1 MADEADG
8 FAAEA
13 AEAAD
18 DGGVFAVLAV
28 AGQRHEI
35 GNQRR
40 DVVEAMRP
48 LRMPRHLRFLPR
60 RQPGIEFLERLRR
73 LAFDAGDLVGDGLA
87 VAVERAQF
95 VDLGLKFGHRFF
107 EVEVATHRWELA
119 KKFERFAPNLVPN
132 LCTEACAGLCK
143 GAANSPAH
151 RLQVKITATS
161 GINPAPAGADR
172 APGFSAVLPAHGYKS
187 AWWKCRRGRAA
198 SAPRAGR
205 RHCATGDWRR
215 HGAAHAG

>member
-8 FAAEA
+8 FAAEP

-60 RQPGIEFLERLRR
+60 RQSGIEFLERLRR

-107 EVEVATHRWELA
+107 EVEVATHHGELA
-119 KKFERFAPNLVPN
+119 KKGERFAPGLGPSQPCRKPCTKPWTKPCTELVPV
-132 LCTEACAGLCK
+132 CAKARLT
-143 GAANSPAH
+143 
-151 RLQVKITATS
+151 RLQI
-161 GINPAPAGADR
+161 AP
-172 APGFSAVLPAHGYKS
+172 KS
-187 AWWKCRRGRAA
+187 
-198 SAPRAGR
+198 
-205 RHCATGDWRR
+205 
-215 HGAAHAG
+215 